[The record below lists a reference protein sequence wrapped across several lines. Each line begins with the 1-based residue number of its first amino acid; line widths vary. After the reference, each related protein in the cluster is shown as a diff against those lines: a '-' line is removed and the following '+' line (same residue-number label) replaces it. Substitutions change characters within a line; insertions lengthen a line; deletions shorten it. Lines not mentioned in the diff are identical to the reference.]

1 MPMIDVF
8 TKEVFTKKGSALKAL
23 GRKFILATGAA
34 ALVAAPVLVGGYL
47 TQTTTVVSPAFAD
60 NGSMVQMVPAS
71 FADLAAKVTP
81 AVVNISST
89 HVETADASP
98 DMPFSVP
105 KGSPFEQFFK
115 QFMEQNGQKGPM
127 KRKATALGS
136 GFIIDP
142 AGYIVTNNH
151 VIESATQIQ
160 VTTNDGVDHPAKLI
174 GADPKTD
181 LALLKIETPKP
192 LPFVQFGDSDKA
204 RVGDWVL
211 AIGNPFGLGGT
222 VTTGIVSARSRDIH
236 EGPFDDFLQ
245 IDAAINQGNS
255 GGPTFDMNGNVVG
268 INTAIF
274 SPSGGSVGI
283 GFAIPS
289 NLAKPILAELK
300 DKGSIQRGW
309 LGVEIQQVTPEIA
322 KAIGLDE
329 AKGALV
335 ASVQPGS
342 PAAKAK
348 LQPGD
353 VILSYNGQAVQQMR
367 DLPRLVAETDPNA
380 KAELGVLRD
389 KKQITVATTVGKLK
403 DDNEVASN
411 DQPDPNSA
419 ADNSDS
425 GVQVSALGATLA
437 PVTAETRQQF
447 NLDDGTQ
454 GVVVADIDSDGP
466 LADQGIRPGDVI
478 KRVSDSDVS
487 SPAEVKKLAD
497 RAKADKQN
505 VLLMLVDR
513 GGKSLF
519 VAVKLDN
526 A

>member
-1 MPMIDVF
+1 MF
-8 TKEVFTKKGSALKAL
+8 EVFKKNRVARKLALAATAASLVAVPAVVGGFALKDVAVVQPAHADTAIQ
-23 GRKFILATGAA
+23 GNGA
-34 ALVAAPVLVGGYL
+34 
-47 TQTTTVVSPAFAD
+47 
-60 NGSMVQMVPAS
+60 VQMVPAT

-89 HVETADASP
+89 HVETADSQQQE
-98 DMPFSVP
+98 MPFDVP

-115 QFMEQNGQKGPM
+115 QFMENQNNGKPM

-136 GFIIDP
+136 GFVVDP

-151 VIESATQIQ
+151 VIESATEIQ

-181 LALLKIETPKP
+181 LALLKIETGKP
-192 LPFVQFGDSDKA
+192 LPYVQFGDSDKA

-211 AIGNPFGLGGT
+211 AVGNPFGLGGT
-222 VTTGIVSARSRDIH
+222 VTTGIISARSRDIH

-245 IDAAINQGNS
+245 IDASINQGNS

-283 GFAIPS
+283 GFAIPA

-329 AKGALV
+329 PKGALV
-335 ASVQPGS
+335 ASIQPDS

-348 LQPGD
+348 LEPGD
-353 VILSYNGQAVQQMR
+353 VIISYNNQPVHEMR

-380 KAELGVLRD
+380 KVELGILRD
-389 KKQITVATTVGKLK
+389 RHEMTVATTVGKLK
-403 DDNEVASN
+403 EDKEVASN
-411 DQPDPNSA
+411 DQQNDEDSSA
-419 ADNSDS
+419 ADANA

-437 PVTAETRQQF
+437 AVTAETRQQF
-447 NLDDGTQ
+447 NLDKAAK
-454 GVVVADIDSDGP
+454 GVVVADLDQDGP
-466 LADQGIRPGDVI
+466 LADQGIRAGDVI
-478 KRVSDSDVS
+478 KRVSDSAVD
-487 SPAEVKKLAD
+487 SPADVKRLAEK
-497 RAKADKQN
+497 AKENKEN

-513 GGKSLF
+513 QGHSLF

>member
-1 MPMIDVF
+1 MFDVLKQNRVARRLALAATAASLVAVPAF
-8 TKEVFTKKGSALKAL
+8 VGGLALKDVPV
-23 GRKFILATGAA
+23 ITAA
-34 ALVAAPVLVGGYL
+34 HADTNLSN
-47 TQTTTVVSPAFAD
+47 QTNA
-60 NGSMVQMVPAS
+60 VQMVPAT
-71 FADLAAKVTP
+71 FADLASKVTP

-89 HVETADASP
+89 HVETADAEQSQGMP
-98 DMPFSVP
+98 DLR
-105 KGSPFEQFFK
+105 GTPFEQLFK
-115 QFMEQNGQKGPM
+115 QFMENQNGGKPM

-136 GFIIDP
+136 GFVIDP
-142 AGYIVTNNH
+142 TGYIVTNNH
-151 VIESATQIQ
+151 VIESATDIQ
-160 VTTNDGVDHPAKLI
+160 VTTTDGIDHPAKLI

-181 LALLKIETPKP
+181 LALLKIETTKP
-192 LPFVQFGDSDKA
+192 MPYVQFGDSDKA

-211 AIGNPFGLGGT
+211 AVGNPFGLGGT

-245 IDAAINQGNS
+245 IDASINQGNS

-300 DKGSIQRGW
+300 DKGSIQRGY

-329 AKGALV
+329 PKGALV
-335 ASVQPGS
+335 ASIQPDS

-348 LQPGD
+348 LEPGD
-353 VILSYNGQAVQQMR
+353 VIVSYNNQPIHEMR

-380 KAELGVLRD
+380 KVDLGILRD
-389 KKQITVATTVGKLK
+389 KHEMTLSTVVSKLK
-403 DDNEVASN
+403 DDDKVASN
-411 DQPDPNSA
+411 DSQGQD
-419 ADNSDS
+419 DNSPTNANT

-437 PVTAETRQQF
+437 PVTATTRQMF
-447 NLDDGTQ
+447 NLDDKEK
-454 GVVVADIDSDGP
+454 GVVVADLDSDGP

-478 KRVSDSDVS
+478 KRVSDSAVA
-487 SPAEVKKLAD
+487 SPADVKRLAEK
-497 RAKADKQN
+497 AKENKEN

-513 GGKSLF
+513 GGRSLF
-519 VAVKLDN
+519 IAVKLDN

>member
-1 MPMIDVF
+1 MFDVF
-8 TKEVFTKKGSALKAL
+8 KQNRVARRLALA
-23 GRKFILATGAA
+23 ATAA
-34 ALVAAPVLVGGYL
+34 SLVAVPALVGGYAL
-47 TQTTTVVSPAFAD
+47 KDVPVMQSALAD
-60 NGSMVQMVPAS
+60 SLGADTAMPQANGVQMVPAT

-89 HVETADASP
+89 HVETADAGP
-98 DMPFSVP
+98 DMPNFP
-105 KGSPFEQFFK
+105 KGSPFEEFFK
-115 QFMEQNGQKGPM
+115 EFMENQNGGKPM

-142 AGYIVTNNH
+142 AGYVVTNNH
-151 VIESATQIQ
+151 VIDSATEIQ

-181 LALLKIETPKP
+181 LALLKIETGKP
-192 LPFVQFGDSDKA
+192 LPYVQFGDSDKA
-204 RVGDWVL
+204 RVGDWVM
-211 AIGNPFGLGGT
+211 AVGNPFGLGGT
-222 VTTGIVSARSRDIH
+222 VTSGIVSARSRDIH

-245 IDAAINQGNS
+245 VDASINQGNS

-300 DKGSIQRGW
+300 DKGSIERGY

-322 KAIGLDE
+322 KAIGLD
-329 AKGALV
+329 APKGALV
-335 ASVQPGS
+335 ASVQPDS
-342 PAAKAK
+342 PAAKAQ
-348 LQPGD
+348 LEPGD
-353 VILSYNGQAVQQMR
+353 VIVSFNDQPVKEMR
-367 DLPRLVAETDPNA
+367 DLPRLVAATDPDA
-380 KAELGVLRD
+380 KAELVVLRD
-389 KKQITVATTVGKLK
+389 KKEITLTTTVAKMK
-403 DDNEVASN
+403 DDEKVASN
-411 DQPDPNSA
+411 A
-419 ADNSDS
+419 AQSDENGPADADT

-437 PVTAETRQQF
+437 PVTPATRQMF
-447 NLDDGTQ
+447 NLDDSEN
-454 GVVVADIDSDGP
+454 GVVIADLDSDGP
-466 LADQGIRPGDVI
+466 LAEQGIRPGDVI
-478 KRVSDSDVS
+478 KRVADSAVA
-487 SPAEVKKLAD
+487 SPAEVKRLAEK
-497 RAKADKQN
+497 AKENKEN

-513 GGKSLF
+513 QGRSLF

>member
-1 MPMIDVF
+1 MLG
-8 TKEVFTKKGSALKAL
+8 TNEKKSGAPRQTGLRTAA
-23 GRKFILATGAA
+23 LATAA
-34 ALVAAPVLVGGYL
+34 ALIAIPAISGGVTL
-47 TQTTTVVSPAFAD
+47 LKPAFAD
-60 NGSMVQMVPAS
+60 QPMVQMVPAS

-89 HVETADASP
+89 HVETADAQP
-98 DMPFSVP
+98 DMPFDVP

-115 QFMEQNGQKGPM
+115 QFMQQQHGQQG

-142 AGYIVTNNH
+142 SGYIVTNNH

-160 VTTNDGVDHPAKLI
+160 VTTNDGTDYPAKLI

-181 LALLKIETPKP
+181 LALLKIEPKKP
-192 LPFVQFGDSDKA
+192 LTAVSFGDSDKA

-211 AIGNPFGLGGT
+211 AVGNPFGLGGT
-222 VTTGIVSARSRDIH
+222 VTTGIISARSRDIH

-245 IDAAINQGNS
+245 IDASINQGNS
-255 GGPTFDMNGNVVG
+255 GGPTFNMNGEVVG

-283 GFAIPS
+283 GFAIPA
-289 NLAKPILAELK
+289 NMAKPILSELR

-329 AKGALV
+329 PKGALV
-335 ASVQPGS
+335 ASVQPNS

-348 LQPGD
+348 LQAGD
-353 VILSYNGQAVQQMR
+353 VIVSFNGQAIHEMR
-367 DLPRLVAETDPNA
+367 DLPRLVAQTDPSA
-380 KAELGVLRD
+380 KVELGIVRD
-389 KKQITVATTVGKLK
+389 KQQITVAATVAKMK

-411 DQPDPNSA
+411 DQQNDSTTSPDASA
-419 ADNSDS
+419 N
-425 GVQVSALGATLA
+425 GVQIPALGATLA
-437 PVTAETRQQF
+437 AVTPEMRQMF
-447 NLDDGTQ
+447 NLSEDTT
-454 GVVVADIDSDGP
+454 GVVVADLDSDSP

-478 KRVSDSDVS
+478 KKVSDSEVA
-487 SPAEVKKLAD
+487 SPADVKRLAEQ
-497 RAKADKQN
+497 AKANKEN

-513 GGKSLF
+513 QGKSLF

>member
-1 MPMIDVF
+1 MFDLFKQNRVARRLALAATTASLVAVPAFV
-8 TKEVFTKKGSALKAL
+8 GGLALKDVSVIQPAHADTNL
-23 GRKFILATGAA
+23 SN
-34 ALVAAPVLVGGYL
+34 
-47 TQTTTVVSPAFAD
+47 QT
-60 NGSMVQMVPAS
+60 NGTVQMVPAT

-89 HVETADASP
+89 HVETADSEQQPGMP
-98 DMPFSVP
+98 DLR
-105 KGSPFEQFFK
+105 GTPFEQFFK
-115 QFMEQNGQKGPM
+115 QFMENQGQGQKPM

-136 GFIIDP
+136 GFVIDP
-142 AGYIVTNNH
+142 TGYIVTNNH
-151 VIESATQIQ
+151 VIESATDIQ
-160 VTTNDGVDHPAKLI
+160 VTTTDGVDHPAKLI

-181 LALLKIETPKP
+181 LALLKIEATKP
-192 LPFVQFGDSDKA
+192 MPYVQFGNSDKT

-211 AIGNPFGLGGT
+211 AVGNPFGLGGT

-245 IDAAINQGNS
+245 IDASINQGNS

-300 DKGSIQRGW
+300 DKGSIQRGY

-329 AKGALV
+329 PKGALV
-335 ASVQPGS
+335 ASIQPDS

-348 LQPGD
+348 LEPGD
-353 VILSYNGQAVQQMR
+353 VIVSYNNQPVHEMR

-380 KAELGVLRD
+380 KVELGILRN
-389 KKQITVATTVGKLK
+389 KHEMTVATTIGKLK
-403 DDNEVASN
+403 EDDKVASN
-411 DQPDPNSA
+411 DQQNQE
-419 ADNSDS
+419 DNSPADANS

-437 PVTAETRQQF
+437 PVTPATRQMF
-447 NLDDGTQ
+447 NLDDSEK
-454 GVVVADIDSDGP
+454 GVVVADLDSDGP

-478 KRVSDSDVS
+478 KRVSDSAVA
-487 SPAEVKKLAD
+487 SPADVKRLAD
-497 RAKADKQN
+497 KAKENKEN

-513 GGKSLF
+513 QGRSLF
-519 VAVKLDN
+519 IAVKLDN

>member
-1 MPMIDVF
+1 MF
-8 TKEVFTKKGSALKAL
+8 NLSNKKRVARRIG
-23 GRKFILATGAA
+23 LAATAA
-34 ALVAAPVLVGGYL
+34 AVVALPALVGGL
-47 TQTTTVVSPAFAD
+47 ATQGVTVAPAARAD
-60 NGSMVQMVPAS
+60 NAPAPMVQMVPAS

-89 HVETADASP
+89 HVETADDQP
-98 DMPFSVP
+98 DMPFNVP
-105 KGSPFEQFFK
+105 KGSPFEQFFQ
-115 QFMEQNGQKGPM
+115 QFMQQQGKHNPM

-136 GFIIDP
+136 GFVIDP
-142 AGYIVTNNH
+142 SGYIVTNNH
-151 VIESATQIQ
+151 VIESATDIQ
-160 VTTNDGVDHPAKLI
+160 VTTTDGTDYPAKLI
-174 GADPKTD
+174 GADSKTD
-181 LALLKIETPKP
+181 LALLKIEPKKP
-192 LPFVQFGDSDKA
+192 LTAVQFGDSDKA

-222 VTTGIVSARSRDIH
+222 VTTGIISARSRDIH

-245 IDAAINQGNS
+245 IDASINQGNS
-255 GGPTFDMNGNVVG
+255 GGPTFNMNGEVVG

-300 DKGSIQRGW
+300 DKGQIQRGW

-322 KAIGLDE
+322 SAMGLDE

-335 ASVQPGS
+335 ASVQPDS
-342 PAAKAK
+342 PAARAQ
-348 LQPGD
+348 LEPGD
-353 VILSYNGQAVQQMR
+353 VILSFNGQSVHEMR
-367 DLPRLVAETDPNA
+367 DLPRLVAEADPNS
-380 KAELGVLRD
+380 KADLGILRD
-389 KKQITVATTVGKLK
+389 KKQITLSTTIGKMK
-403 DDNEVASN
+403 DDNQVASN
-411 DQPDPNSA
+411 DQQSEDNGQ
-419 ADNSDS
+419 ADNAV
-425 GVQVSALGATLA
+425 GVEVAALGATLA
-437 PVTAETRQQF
+437 PVTQETRQQF
-447 NLDDGTQ
+447 NLDENVK
-454 GVVVADIDSDGP
+454 GVVVADLDQDGP

-478 KRVSDSDVS
+478 KKVSDSEVQ
-487 SPAEVKKLAD
+487 SPADVKRLAD
-497 RAKADKQN
+497 RAKADKQQ

>member
-1 MPMIDVF
+1 MLDVF
-8 TKEVFTKKGSALKAL
+8 KKNRMARRLALAATAASLVAVPAIVGGFALKDVPVIQPAH
-23 GRKFILATGAA
+23 ADTT
-34 ALVAAPVLVGGYL
+34 APL
-47 TQTTTVVSPAFAD
+47 QS
-60 NGSMVQMVPAS
+60 NGVQMVPAT

-81 AVVNISST
+81 AVVNVSST
-89 HVETADASP
+89 HVETADAQQPNMP
-98 DMPFSVP
+98 DF
-105 KGSPFEQFFK
+105 KGTPFEQFFK
-115 QFMEQNGQKGPM
+115 QFMENQGQGQGGKPM

-136 GFIIDP
+136 GFVIDP
-142 AGYIVTNNH
+142 TGYIVTNNH
-151 VIESATQIQ
+151 VIESATDIQ
-160 VTTNDGVDHPAKLI
+160 VTTTDGVDHPAKLI

-181 LALLKIETPKP
+181 LALLKIETTKP
-192 LPFVQFGDSDKA
+192 LAYVQFGDSDKT

-211 AIGNPFGLGGT
+211 AVGNPFGLGGT

-245 IDAAINQGNS
+245 IDASINQGNS

-283 GFAIPS
+283 GFAIPA

-300 DKGSIQRGW
+300 DKGSIQRGY

-329 AKGALV
+329 PKGALV
-335 ASVQPGS
+335 ASIQPDS

-348 LQPGD
+348 LEPGD
-353 VILSYNGQAVQQMR
+353 VIVSFNNQPVHEMR

-380 KAELGVLRD
+380 KVELGILRN
-389 KKQITVATTVGKLK
+389 KKEMTVATTVGKLK
-403 DDNEVASN
+403 DDDKVASN
-411 DQPDPNSA
+411 DQQSQDEKAP
-419 ADNSDS
+419 ADANA

-437 PVTAETRQQF
+437 QVTPQTRQLF
-447 NLDDGTQ
+447 NLDDNEK
-454 GVVVADIDSDGP
+454 GVVVSDLDSDGP

-478 KRVSDSDVS
+478 QRVADAPVD
-487 SPAEVKKLAD
+487 SPADVKRLAD
-497 RAKADKQN
+497 KAKANKEN

-513 GGKSLF
+513 QGHSLF

>member
-1 MPMIDVF
+1 MI
-8 TKEVFTKKGSALKAL
+8 ELKKTTGTA
-23 GRKFILATGAA
+23 RKVGLAAAAA
-34 ALVAAPVLVGGYL
+34 ALVATPVLFTHLESSG
-47 TQTTTVVSPAFAD
+47 VSLGTPAHAD
-60 NGSMVQMVPAS
+60 AVQMVPAT
-71 FADLAAKVTP
+71 FADLSARVTP

-89 HVETADASP
+89 HVETADAG
-98 DMPFSVP
+98 DQEMPFNVP

-115 QFMEQNGQKGPM
+115 QFMQNGQHGPM

-142 AGYIVTNNH
+142 TGYIVTNNH
-151 VIESATQIQ
+151 VIESATEIQ
-160 VTTNDGVDHPAKLI
+160 VTTNDGTDYPAKLI

-181 LALLKIETPKP
+181 LALLKIDAKKP
-192 LPFVQFGDSDKA
+192 LPSVAFGNSDKS

-211 AIGNPFGLGGT
+211 AVGNPFGLGGT
-222 VTTGIVSARSRDIH
+222 VTTGIISARGRDIH

-245 IDAAINQGNS
+245 IDASINQGNS
-255 GGPTFDMNGNVVG
+255 GGPTFNMNGDVVG

-289 NLAKPILAELK
+289 NLAKPILAELR
-300 DKGSIQRGW
+300 DKGQIQRGW
-309 LGVEIQQVTPEIA
+309 LGVEIQQVTPDIA
-322 KAIGLDE
+322 SAIGLDE

-335 ASVQPGS
+335 ASVQPDS
-342 PAAKAK
+342 PASKAK
-348 LQPGD
+348 LEAGD
-353 VILSYNGQAVQQMR
+353 VIVSFNGQAIHEMR

-380 KAELGVLRD
+380 KVDLGIVRD
-389 KKQITVATTVGKLK
+389 KKQMTVSTTIGKMK
-403 DDNEVASN
+403 NDDQVASN
-411 DQPDPNSA
+411 DNNDDNGGP
-419 ADNSDS
+419 ADSNS

-437 PVTAETRQQF
+437 AVTPETRQQF
-447 NLDDGTQ
+447 NLGEDVK
-454 GVVVADIDSDGP
+454 GVIVADIDSDGP
-466 LADQGIRPGDVI
+466 LADQGIRAGDVI

-487 SPAEVKKLAD
+487 SPEDVKKLAD

-513 GGKSLF
+513 QGRSLF
-519 VAVKLDN
+519 VAVKLGD

>member
-1 MPMIDVF
+1 MFDVF
-8 TKEVFTKKGSALKAL
+8 KQNRVARRLALAATAASLVAVPAFVGGLALKDVPVIQPAQADTNL
-23 GRKFILATGAA
+23 SSQASGA
-34 ALVAAPVLVGGYL
+34 
-47 TQTTTVVSPAFAD
+47 
-60 NGSMVQMVPAS
+60 VQMVPAS

-89 HVETADASP
+89 HVETADAQPPNMP
-98 DMPFSVP
+98 DLR
-105 KGSPFEQFFK
+105 GTPFEQFFK
-115 QFMEQNGQKGPM
+115 QFMENQNGGKPI

-136 GFIIDP
+136 GFVIDP
-142 AGYIVTNNH
+142 TGYIVTNNH
-151 VIESATQIQ
+151 VIESATDIQ
-160 VTTNDGVDHPAKLI
+160 VTTTDGVDHPAKLI

-181 LALLKIETPKP
+181 LALLKIEAAKP
-192 LPFVQFGDSDKA
+192 LAYVQFGDSDKA

-222 VTTGIVSARSRDIH
+222 VTTGIISARSRDIH

-245 IDAAINQGNS
+245 IDASINQGNS

-322 KAIGLDE
+322 KAMGLDE
-329 AKGALV
+329 PKGALV
-335 ASVQPGS
+335 ASIQPDS

-348 LQPGD
+348 LEPGD
-353 VILSYNGQAVQQMR
+353 VIVSYNNQPVHEMR

-380 KAELGVLRD
+380 KVELGILRD
-389 KKQITVATTVGKLK
+389 KHEMTLATTIGKLK
-403 DDNEVASN
+403 DDDKVASN
-411 DQPDPNSA
+411 DSQGDEDGGP
-419 ADNSDS
+419 ADANN

-437 PVTAETRQQF
+437 PVTAATRQMF
-447 NLDDGTQ
+447 NLDDSEK
-454 GVVVADIDSDGP
+454 GVVVADLDSDGP
-466 LADQGIRPGDVI
+466 LANQGIRPGDVI
-478 KRVSDSDVS
+478 KRVSDSAVA
-487 SPAEVKKLAD
+487 SPADVKRLAEK
-497 RAKADKQN
+497 AKENKEN

-513 GGKSLF
+513 QGRSLF
-519 VAVKLDN
+519 IAVKLDN

>member
-1 MPMIDVF
+1 
-8 TKEVFTKKGSALKAL
+8 
-23 GRKFILATGAA
+23 
-34 ALVAAPVLVGGYL
+34 
-47 TQTTTVVSPAFAD
+47 
-60 NGSMVQMVPAS
+60 MVPAT
-71 FADLAAKVTP
+71 FADLASKVTP

-89 HVETADASP
+89 HVETADAEQQQGMP
-98 DMPFSVP
+98 DLR
-105 KGSPFEQFFK
+105 GTPFEQFFK
-115 QFMEQNGQKGPM
+115 QFMENQGQGQKPM

-136 GFIIDP
+136 GFVIDP
-142 AGYIVTNNH
+142 TGYIVTNNH
-151 VIESATQIQ
+151 VIESATDIQ
-160 VTTNDGVDHPAKLI
+160 VTTTDGVDHPAKLI

-181 LALLKIETPKP
+181 LALLKIEAAKP
-192 LPFVQFGDSDKA
+192 MPYVQFGDSDKA

-211 AIGNPFGLGGT
+211 AVGNPFGLGGT

-245 IDAAINQGNS
+245 IDASINQGNS

-300 DKGSIQRGW
+300 DKGSIQRGY

-329 AKGALV
+329 PKGALV
-335 ASVQPGS
+335 ASIQPDS

-353 VILSYNGQAVQQMR
+353 VIVSFNNQPVHEMR

-380 KAELGVLRD
+380 KVELGILRN
-389 KKQITVATTVGKLK
+389 KHEMTVSTVVGKLK
-403 DDNEVASN
+403 DDNKVASN
-411 DQPDPNSA
+411 DQSGQDDGSA
-419 ADNSDS
+419 NSDKA

-437 PVTAETRQQF
+437 PVTEQTRQQF
-447 NLDDGTQ
+447 NLDDSEK
-454 GVVVADIDSDGP
+454 GVVVADLDSDGP

-478 KRVSDSDVS
+478 KRVSDSAVA
-487 SPAEVKKLAD
+487 SPADVKRLAEK
-497 RAKADKQN
+497 AKENKEN

-513 GGKSLF
+513 QGRSLF

-526 A
+526 V

>member
-1 MPMIDVF
+1 MFDVF
-8 TKEVFTKKGSALKAL
+8 NKNRVARRLALA
-23 GRKFILATGAA
+23 ATAA
-34 ALVAAPVLVGGYL
+34 SLVAVPALVGGYAL
-47 TQTTTVVSPAFAD
+47 RDVPVIQPAHAD
-60 NGSMVQMVPAS
+60 TATPVQMVPAT

-89 HVETADASP
+89 HVETAAADQP
-98 DMPFSVP
+98 DMPDM
-105 KGSPFEQFFK
+105 KGTPFEQFFK
-115 QFMEQNGQKGPM
+115 QFMENQGQGGKPM

-136 GFIIDP
+136 GFVIDP
-142 AGYIVTNNH
+142 TGYIVTNNH
-151 VIESATQIQ
+151 VIESATDIQ
-160 VTTNDGVDHPAKLI
+160 VTTTDGVDHPAKLI

-181 LALLKIETPKP
+181 LALLKIETTKP
-192 LPFVQFGDSDKA
+192 LAYVQFGDSDKA

-222 VTTGIVSARSRDIH
+222 VTTGIISARSRDIH

-245 IDAAINQGNS
+245 IDASINQGNS

-283 GFAIPS
+283 GFAIPA

-300 DKGSIQRGW
+300 DKGSIQRGY

-329 AKGALV
+329 PKGALV
-335 ASVQPGS
+335 ASIQPNS
-342 PAAKAK
+342 PASKAK
-348 LQPGD
+348 LEPGD
-353 VILSYNGQAVQQMR
+353 VIVSYNNQPVHEMR

-380 KAELGVLRD
+380 KVELGVIRD

-403 DDNEVASN
+403 DDDKVASN
-411 DQPDPNSA
+411 DQQSQDDNGPADA
-419 ADNSDS
+419 ANA

-437 PVTAETRQQF
+437 QVTPATRQQF
-447 NLDDGTQ
+447 NLDDSEK
-454 GVVVADIDSDGP
+454 GVVVADLDSDGP
-466 LADQGIRPGDVI
+466 LADQGIRAGDVI
-478 KRVSDSDVS
+478 KRVSDSAVE
-487 SPAEVKKLAD
+487 SPADVKRLAD
-497 RAKADKQN
+497 KAKADKEN

-513 GGKSLF
+513 QGHSLF

>member
-1 MPMIDVF
+1 MI
-8 TKEVFTKKGSALKAL
+8 ELKKTAGTA
-23 GRKFILATGAA
+23 RKVGLAAAAA
-34 ALVAAPVLVGGYL
+34 ALVATPVLFTHFENGNVTLGA
-47 TQTTTVVSPAFAD
+47 PAHAD
-60 NGSMVQMVPAS
+60 GNAVQMVPAT
-71 FADLAAKVTP
+71 FADLAARVTP

-89 HVETADASP
+89 HVETADADDE
-98 DMPFSVP
+98 DMPFNVP

-115 QFMEQNGQKGPM
+115 QFMQNGQHGPM

-151 VIESATQIQ
+151 VIESATEIQ
-160 VTTNDGVDHPAKLI
+160 VTTNDGTDYPAKLI

-181 LALLKIETPKP
+181 LALLKIDAKKT
-192 LPFVQFGDSDKA
+192 LPYVSFGDSGKS

-211 AIGNPFGLGGT
+211 AVGNPFGLGGT
-222 VTTGIVSARSRDIH
+222 VTTGIISARGRDIH

-245 IDAAINQGNS
+245 IDASINQGNS
-255 GGPTFDMNGNVVG
+255 GGPTFNMNGDVVG

-289 NLAKPILAELK
+289 NLAKPILTELR
-300 DKGSIQRGW
+300 DKGQIQRGW

-322 KAIGLDE
+322 SAIGLDE
-329 AKGALV
+329 PKGALV
-335 ASVQPGS
+335 ASVQPDS
-342 PAAKAK
+342 PASKAK

-353 VILSYNGQAVQQMR
+353 VIVSFNGQAIHEMR
-367 DLPRLVAETDPNA
+367 DLPRLVAQTDPNA
-380 KAELGVLRD
+380 KVDLGILRD
-389 KKQITVATTVGKLK
+389 KKQMTVSATIAKMK
-403 DDNEVASN
+403 NDDQVASN
-411 DQPDPNSA
+411 DDQDDNGGQ
-419 ADNSDS
+419 ADNTA

-437 PVTAETRQQF
+437 AVTPETRQQF
-447 NLDDGTQ
+447 NLGEDVK
-454 GVVVADIDSDGP
+454 GVIVADIDSDGP

-478 KRVSDSDVS
+478 KRVSDNDVT
-487 SPAEVKKLAD
+487 SPEDVKKLAD
-497 RAKADKQN
+497 RAKADKQS

-513 GGKSLF
+513 QGRSLF
-519 VAVKLDN
+519 VAVKLGD

>member
-1 MPMIDVF
+1 MF
-8 TKEVFTKKGSALKAL
+8 NLSNKKRVARRIG
-23 GRKFILATGAA
+23 LAATAA
-34 ALVAAPVLVGGYL
+34 AVVALPALVGGL
-47 TQTTTVVSPAFAD
+47 ATQGVTVAPARAD
-60 NGSMVQMVPAS
+60 NAPATQAPMVQMVPAS

-89 HVETADASP
+89 HVETADDQP
-98 DMPFSVP
+98 DMPFNVP
-105 KGSPFEQFFK
+105 KGSPFEQFFQ
-115 QFMEQNGQKGPM
+115 QFMQQQGKHNPM

-136 GFIIDP
+136 GFIVDP
-142 AGYIVTNNH
+142 SGYIVTNNH
-151 VIESATQIQ
+151 VIESATDIQ
-160 VTTNDGVDHPAKLI
+160 VTTTDGTDYPAKLI
-174 GADPKTD
+174 GADSKTD
-181 LALLKIETPKP
+181 LALLKIEPKKP
-192 LPFVQFGDSDKA
+192 LTAVAFGDSDKA

-222 VTTGIVSARSRDIH
+222 VTTGIISARSRDIH

-245 IDAAINQGNS
+245 IDASINQGNS
-255 GGPTFDMNGNVVG
+255 GGPTFNMNGEVVG

-300 DKGSIQRGW
+300 DKGQIQRGW

-322 KAIGLDE
+322 SAMGLDE

-335 ASVQPGS
+335 ASVQPDS
-342 PAAKAK
+342 PAARAQ
-348 LQPGD
+348 LEPGD
-353 VILSYNGQAVQQMR
+353 VILSFNGQSVHEMR
-367 DLPRLVAETDPNA
+367 DLPRLVAEADPNS
-380 KAELGVLRD
+380 KADLGILRD
-389 KKQITVATTVGKLK
+389 KKQITVSTTIGKMK
-403 DDNEVASN
+403 DDNQVASN
-411 DQPDPNSA
+411 DQQGQDNGQ
-419 ADNSDS
+419 ADNTA
-425 GVQVSALGATLA
+425 GVEVAALGATLA
-437 PVTAETRQQF
+437 PVTQETRQQF
-447 NLDDGTQ
+447 NLDENVK
-454 GVVVADIDSDGP
+454 GVVVADLDQDGP

-478 KRVSDSDVS
+478 KKVSDSDVQ
-487 SPAEVKKLAD
+487 SPADVKRLAD
-497 RAKADKQN
+497 RAKADKQQ

>member
-1 MPMIDVF
+1 MFDVL
-8 TKEVFTKKGSALKAL
+8 KQNRVARRLALA
-23 GRKFILATGAA
+23 ATAA
-34 ALVAAPVLVGGYL
+34 SLVAVPAFVGGL
-47 TQTTTVVSPAFAD
+47 ALRDVPVITAARADTNLSNQTNA
-60 NGSMVQMVPAS
+60 VQMVPAT
-71 FADLAAKVTP
+71 FADLASKVTP

-89 HVETADASP
+89 HVETADAEQPQGMP
-98 DMPFSVP
+98 DLR
-105 KGSPFEQFFK
+105 GTPFEQFFK
-115 QFMEQNGQKGPM
+115 QFMENQNGGKPM

-136 GFIIDP
+136 GFVIDP
-142 AGYIVTNNH
+142 TGYIVTNNH
-151 VIESATQIQ
+151 VIESATDIQ
-160 VTTNDGVDHPAKLI
+160 VTTTDGVDHPAKLI

-181 LALLKIETPKP
+181 LALLKIETGKP
-192 LPFVQFGDSDKA
+192 MPYVQFGDSDKA

-211 AIGNPFGLGGT
+211 AVGNPFGLGGT

-245 IDAAINQGNS
+245 IDASINQGNS

-300 DKGSIQRGW
+300 DKGSIQRGY

-329 AKGALV
+329 PKGALV
-335 ASVQPGS
+335 ASVQPNS
-342 PAAKAK
+342 PAAKAR
-348 LQPGD
+348 LEAGD
-353 VILSYNGQAVQQMR
+353 VIVSYNNQPVHEMR

-380 KAELGVLRD
+380 KVELGILRN
-389 KKQITVATTVGKLK
+389 KHEMTVSTIVGKLK
-403 DDNEVASN
+403 DDEKVASN
-411 DQPDPNSA
+411 DSQGQDDGSVE
-419 ADNSDS
+419 DS
-425 GVQVSALGATLA
+425 KAGVQVSALGATLA
-437 PVTAETRQQF
+437 PVTATTRQMF
-447 NLDDGTQ
+447 NLDDSEK
-454 GVVVADIDSDGP
+454 GVVVADLDSDSP

-478 KRVSDSDVS
+478 KRVSDSAVA
-487 SPAEVKKLAD
+487 SPADVKRLAEK
-497 RAKADKQN
+497 AKENKEN

-513 GGKSLF
+513 QGRSLF

>member
-1 MPMIDVF
+1 MFDLFKQNRVAR
-8 TKEVFTKKGSALKAL
+8 KLALA
-23 GRKFILATGAA
+23 ATAA
-34 ALVAAPVLVGGYL
+34 SFVAVPAFVGGLALRDVPVIQPAHAETSL
-47 TQTTTVVSPAFAD
+47 TDQAGGA
-60 NGSMVQMVPAS
+60 VQMVPAT
-71 FADLAAKVTP
+71 FADLAAHVTP

-89 HVETADASP
+89 HVETADVQQPNMP
-98 DMPFSVP
+98 DLR
-105 KGSPFEQFFK
+105 GTPFEQFFK
-115 QFMEQNGQKGPM
+115 QFMENQGQGSKPM

-136 GFIIDP
+136 GFVIDP
-142 AGYIVTNNH
+142 TGYIVTNNH
-151 VIESATQIQ
+151 VIESATDIQ
-160 VTTNDGVDHPAKLI
+160 VTTTDGVDHPAKLI

-181 LALLKIETPKP
+181 LALLKIETTKP
-192 LPFVQFGDSDKA
+192 LAYVEFGDSDKA

-211 AIGNPFGLGGT
+211 AVGNPFGLGGT

-245 IDAAINQGNS
+245 IDASINQGNS
-255 GGPTFDMNGNVVG
+255 GGPTFDMKGNVVG

-300 DKGSIQRGW
+300 DKGSIQRGY

-329 AKGALV
+329 PKGALV
-335 ASVQPGS
+335 ASIQPDS

-348 LQPGD
+348 LEPGD
-353 VILSYNGQAVQQMR
+353 VIVSYNNQPVHEMR

-380 KAELGVLRD
+380 KAELGVFRD
-389 KKQITVATTVGKLK
+389 HKEITVSTTVGKMK
-403 DDNEVASN
+403 DDEKVASN
-411 DQPDPNSA
+411 DAQSQDDGA
-419 ADNSDS
+419 ADSNS

-437 PVTAETRQQF
+437 PVTAQTRQMF
-447 NLDDGTQ
+447 NLEDGEK
-454 GVVVADIDSDGP
+454 GVVVADLDSDGP

-478 KRVSDSDVS
+478 KRVSDSAVA
-487 SPAEVKKLAD
+487 SPADVKRLAEK
-497 RAKADKQN
+497 AKENKEN

-513 GGKSLF
+513 GGRSLF

>member
-1 MPMIDVF
+1 MF
-8 TKEVFTKKGSALKAL
+8 EVFKQNRVARRLALAATAASLVAVPAVVGGFALKDITVIQPA
-23 GRKFILATGAA
+23 RAD
-34 ALVAAPVLVGGYL
+34 
-47 TQTTTVVSPAFAD
+47 TTST
-60 NGSMVQMVPAS
+60 VQMVPAT

-89 HVETADASP
+89 HVETADSQQQE
-98 DMPFSVP
+98 MPFDVP

-115 QFMEQNGQKGPM
+115 QFMENQNNGKPM

-136 GFIIDP
+136 GFVIDP
-142 AGYIVTNNH
+142 AGYVVTNNH
-151 VIESATQIQ
+151 VIESATEIQ

-181 LALLKIETPKP
+181 LALLKIETTKP
-192 LPFVQFGDSDKA
+192 LPYVPFGDSDKA

-211 AIGNPFGLGGT
+211 AVGNPFGLGGT
-222 VTTGIVSARSRDIH
+222 VTTGIISARSRDIH

-245 IDAAINQGNS
+245 IDASINQGNS

-283 GFAIPS
+283 GFAIPA

-300 DKGSIQRGW
+300 DKGSIQRGY

-329 AKGALV
+329 PKGALV
-335 ASVQPGS
+335 AGIQPDS

-348 LQPGD
+348 LEPGD
-353 VILSYNGQAVQQMR
+353 VIVSYNNQPIHEMR

-380 KAELGVLRD
+380 KVELGILRN
-389 KKQITVATTVGKLK
+389 KHEMTVATTVGKMK
-403 DDNEVASN
+403 DDSQVASN
-411 DQPDPNSA
+411 DQQND
-419 ADNSDS
+419 DNGAPTESNS

-437 PVTAETRQQF
+437 PVTAETRQMF
-447 NLDDGTQ
+447 NLDQ
-454 GVVVADIDSDGP
+454 NIKGVVVADLDSDGP
-466 LADQGIRPGDVI
+466 LADQGIRAGDVI
-478 KRVSDSDVS
+478 KRVSDAAVD
-487 SPAEVKKLAD
+487 SPADVKRLTDK
-497 RAKADKQN
+497 AKENKEN

-513 GGKSLF
+513 QGRSLF

>member
-1 MPMIDVF
+1 MFDVL
-8 TKEVFTKKGSALKAL
+8 KQNRVARRLALA
-23 GRKFILATGAA
+23 ATAA
-34 ALVAAPVLVGGYL
+34 SLVAVPAFVGGL
-47 TQTTTVVSPAFAD
+47 ALRDVPVITAARADTNLSNQTNA
-60 NGSMVQMVPAS
+60 VQMVPAT
-71 FADLAAKVTP
+71 FADLASKVTP

-89 HVETADASP
+89 HVETADAEQPQGMP
-98 DMPFSVP
+98 DLR
-105 KGSPFEQFFK
+105 GTPFEQFFK
-115 QFMEQNGQKGPM
+115 QFMENQNGGKPM

-136 GFIIDP
+136 GFVIDP
-142 AGYIVTNNH
+142 TGYIVTNNH
-151 VIESATQIQ
+151 VIESATDIQ
-160 VTTNDGVDHPAKLI
+160 VTTTDGVDHPAKLI

-181 LALLKIETPKP
+181 LALLKIETGKP
-192 LPFVQFGDSDKA
+192 MPYVQFGDSDKA

-211 AIGNPFGLGGT
+211 AVGNPFGLGGT

-245 IDAAINQGNS
+245 IDASINQGNS

-300 DKGSIQRGW
+300 DKGSIQRGY

-329 AKGALV
+329 PKGALV
-335 ASVQPGS
+335 ASVQPDS
-342 PAAKAK
+342 PAAKAR
-348 LQPGD
+348 LEAGD
-353 VILSYNGQAVQQMR
+353 VIVSYNNQPVHEMR

-380 KAELGVLRD
+380 KVELGILRN
-389 KKQITVATTVGKLK
+389 KHEMTVSTIVGKLK
-403 DDNEVASN
+403 DDEKVASN
-411 DQPDPNSA
+411 DSQGQDDGSVE
-419 ADNSDS
+419 DS
-425 GVQVSALGATLA
+425 KAGVQVSALGATLA
-437 PVTAETRQQF
+437 PVTATTRQMF
-447 NLDDGTQ
+447 NLDDSEK
-454 GVVVADIDSDGP
+454 GVVVADLDSDSP

-478 KRVSDSDVS
+478 KRVSDSAVA
-487 SPAEVKKLAD
+487 SPADVKRLAEK
-497 RAKADKQN
+497 AKENKEN

-513 GGKSLF
+513 QGRSLF

>member
-1 MPMIDVF
+1 MI
-8 TKEVFTKKGSALKAL
+8 EVFKQNRVARRLALA
-23 GRKFILATGAA
+23 ATAA
-34 ALVAAPVLVGGYL
+34 SLVAVPAIVGGF
-47 TQTTTVVSPAFAD
+47 TFKDVPVIQPAHAD
-60 NGSMVQMVPAS
+60 TNLSQQPGAVQMVPAT
-71 FADLAAKVTP
+71 FADLAARVTP

-89 HVETADASP
+89 HVETADAQP
-98 DMPFSVP
+98 DMPNFP
-105 KGSPFEQFFK
+105 KGSPLEQFFK
-115 QFMEQNGQKGPM
+115 QFMESQNGGKPM

-136 GFIIDP
+136 GFVIDP
-142 AGYIVTNNH
+142 TGYIVTNNH
-151 VIESATQIQ
+151 VIESATDIQ
-160 VTTNDGVDHPAKLI
+160 VTTTDGVDHPAKLI

-181 LALLKIETPKP
+181 LALLKIETEKP
-192 LPFVQFGDSDKA
+192 LPYVNLGDSDKA

-211 AIGNPFGLGGT
+211 AVGNPFGLGGT
-222 VTTGIVSARSRDIH
+222 VTTGIVSARGRDIH

-245 IDAAINQGNS
+245 IDASINQGNS

-300 DKGSIQRGW
+300 DKGSIQRGY

-335 ASVQPGS
+335 ASIQPDS

-348 LQPGD
+348 LEPGD
-353 VILSYNGQAVQQMR
+353 VILSFNNQPIHEMR
-367 DLPRLVAETDPNA
+367 DLPRLVAEADPNA
-380 KAELGVLRD
+380 KIELGILRNQ
-389 KKQITVATTVGKLK
+389 KPMTVAATVGKLK
-403 DDNEVASN
+403 DDDKVASN
-411 DQPDPNSA
+411 DQQGQDDSGP
-419 ADNSDS
+419 ADTNT

-437 PVTAETRQQF
+437 AVTPQTRQMF
-447 NLDDGTQ
+447 NLDDKEK
-454 GVVVADIDSDGP
+454 GVVVADLDSDGP

-478 KRVSDSDVS
+478 KRISDSAVA
-487 SPAEVKKLAD
+487 SPADVKRLTEK
-497 RAKADKQN
+497 AKADKES

-513 GGKSLF
+513 GGHSLF

>member
-1 MPMIDVF
+1 MFDVL
-8 TKEVFTKKGSALKAL
+8 KQNRVARRLALA
-23 GRKFILATGAA
+23 ATAA
-34 ALVAAPVLVGGYL
+34 SLVAVPAFVGGL
-47 TQTTTVVSPAFAD
+47 TLKDVPVITAAHADTNLSNQT
-60 NGSMVQMVPAS
+60 NGAVQMVPAT
-71 FADLAAKVTP
+71 FADLASKVTP

-89 HVETADASP
+89 HVETADAGQGQGMP
-98 DMPFSVP
+98 DMR
-105 KGSPFEQFFK
+105 GTPFEQFFK
-115 QFMEQNGQKGPM
+115 QFMQNQNGGKPT

-136 GFIIDP
+136 GFVIDP
-142 AGYIVTNNH
+142 TGYIVTNNH
-151 VIESATQIQ
+151 VIESATDIQ
-160 VTTNDGVDHPAKLI
+160 VTTTDGIDHPAKLI

-181 LALLKIETPKP
+181 LALLKIETAKP
-192 LPFVQFGDSDKA
+192 IPYVQFGDSDKA

-211 AIGNPFGLGGT
+211 AVGNPFGLGGT

-245 IDAAINQGNS
+245 IDASINQGNS

-300 DKGSIQRGW
+300 DKGSIQRGY

-329 AKGALV
+329 PKGALV
-335 ASVQPGS
+335 ASIQPDS

-348 LQPGD
+348 LEPGD
-353 VILSYNGQAVQQMR
+353 VIVSFNNQPVHEMR

-380 KAELGVLRD
+380 KVELGILRN
-389 KKQITVATTVGKLK
+389 KHEMTVSTVVGKLK
-403 DDNEVASN
+403 DDDKVASN
-411 DQPDPNSA
+411 DSQGQDDNGP
-419 ADNSDS
+419 ADANS

-437 PVTAETRQQF
+437 PVTATTRQMF
-447 NLDDGTQ
+447 NLDDSEK
-454 GVVVADIDSDGP
+454 GVVVADLDSDGP

-478 KRVSDSDVS
+478 KRVSDSAVA
-487 SPAEVKKLAD
+487 SPADVKRLAEK
-497 RAKADKQN
+497 AKENKEN

-513 GGKSLF
+513 QGRSLF
-519 VAVKLDN
+519 IAVKLDN

>member
-1 MPMIDVF
+1 MLNLNN
-8 TKEVFTKKGSALKAL
+8 KKRVARRIG
-23 GRKFILATGAA
+23 LAATAA
-34 ALVAAPVLVGGYL
+34 AVVALPALIGGFA
-47 TQTTTVVSPAFAD
+47 THGVTVVPPARAD
-60 NGSMVQMVPAS
+60 NAPTTSAPMVQMVPAS

-89 HVETADASP
+89 HVETADDQQ
-98 DMPFSVP
+98 DMPFNVP
-105 KGSPFEQFFK
+105 KGSPFEQFFQ
-115 QFMEQNGQKGPM
+115 QFMQQQQQGKKNPM

-136 GFIIDP
+136 GFIVD
-142 AGYIVTNNH
+142 ASGYIVTNNH
-151 VIESATQIQ
+151 VIESATDIQ
-160 VTTNDGVDHPAKLI
+160 VTTTDGTDYPAKLI
-174 GADPKTD
+174 GADTKTD
-181 LALLKIETPKP
+181 LALLKIEPKKP
-192 LPFVQFGDSDKA
+192 LTAVQFGDSDKA

-222 VTTGIVSARSRDIH
+222 VTTGIISARSRDIH

-245 IDAAINQGNS
+245 IDASINQGNS
-255 GGPTFDMNGNVVG
+255 GGPTFNMNGDVVG

-300 DKGSIQRGW
+300 DKGQIQRGW

-322 KAIGLDE
+322 GAMGLDE

-335 ASVQPGS
+335 ASVQPDS
-342 PAAKAK
+342 PAAHAN
-348 LQPGD
+348 LEPGD
-353 VILSYNGQAVQQMR
+353 VIVSFNGQNVHEMR
-367 DLPRLVAETDPNA
+367 DLPRLVAEADPNS
-380 KAELGVLRD
+380 KVDLGVVRD
-389 KKQITVATTVGKLK
+389 KKQITVSTTIGKLK
-403 DDNEVASN
+403 DDNQVASN
-411 DQPDPNSA
+411 ADQSQDNGT
-419 ADNSDS
+419 ADNTA
-425 GVQVSALGATLA
+425 GVEVAALGATLA
-437 PVTAETRQQF
+437 PVTNATRQQF
-447 NLDDGTQ
+447 NLDEGVK
-454 GVVVADIDSDGP
+454 GVVVADLDQDGP

-478 KRVSDSDVS
+478 KKVSDADVQ
-487 SPAEVKKLAD
+487 SPADVKRLTD
-497 RAKADKQN
+497 RAKADKQQ

>member
-1 MPMIDVF
+1 MFDVF
-8 TKEVFTKKGSALKAL
+8 KQNRVARRLALA
-23 GRKFILATGAA
+23 ATAA
-34 ALVAAPVLVGGYL
+34 SLVAVPAFVGGLALRDVPVITPAHADTNL
-47 TQTTTVVSPAFAD
+47 TNQAGGT
-60 NGSMVQMVPAS
+60 VQMVPAS
-71 FADLAAKVTP
+71 FADLATRVTP

-89 HVETADASP
+89 HVETADAEQPQGMP
-98 DMPFSVP
+98 DLR
-105 KGSPFEQFFK
+105 GTPFEQFFK
-115 QFMEQNGQKGPM
+115 QFMEQQNGGKPV

-136 GFIIDP
+136 GFVIDP
-142 AGYIVTNNH
+142 TGYIVTNNH
-151 VIESATQIQ
+151 VIESATDIQ
-160 VTTNDGVDHPAKLI
+160 VTTTDGVDHPAKLI

-181 LALLKIETPKP
+181 LALLKIETTKP
-192 LPFVQFGDSDKA
+192 MPYVQFGDSDKA

-211 AIGNPFGLGGT
+211 AVGNPFGLGGT

-245 IDAAINQGNS
+245 IDASINQGNS

-322 KAIGLDE
+322 KAMGLDE
-329 AKGALV
+329 QKGALV
-335 ASVQPGS
+335 AGVQPDS

-353 VILSYNGQAVQQMR
+353 VIVSFNNQPIHEMR
-367 DLPRLVAETDPNA
+367 DLPRMVAETDPSA
-380 KAELGVLRD
+380 KVELGILRD
-389 KKQITVATTVGKLK
+389 KHEMTIATTVGKLK
-403 DDNEVASN
+403 DDDKVASN
-411 DQPDPNSA
+411 DQQNQDDSSP
-419 ADNSDS
+419 ADANP
-425 GVQVSALGATLA
+425 GVQVSSLGATLA
-437 PVTAETRQQF
+437 PVTAATRQMF
-447 NLDDGTQ
+447 NLDKSEK
-454 GVVVADIDSDGP
+454 GVVVADLDSDGP

-478 KRVSDSDVS
+478 KRVSDSAVS

-497 RAKADKQN
+497 KAKADKEN

-513 GGKSLF
+513 QGRSLF